1 VTAVTAVSV
10 PTSSMLYHAGTSTT
24 VKGGVSSTGGLSV
37 PSYSVVPASGA
48 ERVVTGWSVAAGAMA
63 VFFLLL

>member
-1 VTAVTAVSV
+1 VTAVTAISV

-24 VKGGVSSTGGLSV
+24 VKGGVSSTGGVSV

-48 ERVVTGWSVAAGAMA
+48 VRVVTLYTIFKNIHTVTKIGS
-63 VFFLLL
+63 